1 VHADAIGG
9 AHYGQN
15 ATIKK
20 ITDRF
25 WWKNVAN
32 DARDFVRSC
41 TMCQKCNP
49 DNKPPPCTL
58 HPISVREIFQRWG
71 IDMVGPLK
79 ETSRGNKYIILA
91 TEYLTRWPEAQ
102 AVPDKSADGIHRF
115 LTSLVCRFGS
125 CHVLLHDQGREFN
138 NNMVKDL
145 CKQLNTSVAM
155 TSAYHSQTNG

>member
-1 VHADAIGG
+1 MKRVL
-9 AHYGQN
+9 
-15 ATIKK
+15 
-20 ITDRF
+20 
-25 WWKNVAN
+25 
-32 DARDFVRSC
+32 S
-41 TMCQKCNP
+41 
-49 DNKPPPCTL
+49 
-58 HPISVREIFQRWG
+58 
-71 IDMVGPLK
+71 
-79 ETSRGNKYIILA
+79 KYIIVA

-155 TSAYHSQTNG
+155 TYTYHPQSNG